1 MKGETTQKADT
12 SYPVD
17 ISIHSPMKG
26 ETTIIF
32 RGNESVPI
40 SIHSP
45 MKGETAP
52 NDTVYRET
60 DGTHRGVLSLFISIS
75 LLF

>member
-1 MKGETTQKADT
+1 MAFGLMTR
-12 SYPVD
+12 

-26 ETTIIF
+26 ETF
-32 RGNESVPI
+32 CSRLLRKEPKI

>member
-1 MKGETTQKADT
+1 MKGETVSIGEECAIII
-12 SYPVD
+12 

-26 ETTIIF
+26 ET
-32 RGNESVPI
+32 GNKYKPSQAMRI

>member
-1 MKGETTQKADT
+1 VRPDVIGD
-12 SYPVD
+12 
-17 ISIHSPMKG
+17 
-26 ETTIIF
+26 F
-32 RGNESVPI
+32 RDMLFI